1 MTSLSR
7 RTLVL
12 GSAAVALSAC
22 GSSKS
27 NGGANKSNGST
38 TGPASKVTA
47 AGGSTAKPGDLVAIR
62 FFKSGVAAANVP
74 YRYTFG
80 LGTADGTLETKGP
93 DSVSFRVLDKAGAAE
108 VVPATT
114 VARHAKDLARPYW
127 PLTTTLPAGTYQ
139 VELTVGTRKLEPA
152 FIDVATP
159 DAISVLSPGAN
170 LPALL
175 TPTVKD
181 AAGVKPICT
190 RQPACPLHDVS
201 LADALKANKPIAF
214 LIATPAYCQT
224 AICGPVLDVL
234 LKHRTDAITF
244 IHAEV
249 YTDDSLQISTE
260 AVRTFGLDYEPALFL
275 AKADGTIVDRLDVIF
290 DSDDV
295 VAGIAKLV

>member
-1 MTSLSR
+1 MISLSR
-7 RTLVL
+7 RTLVV
-12 GSAAVALSAC
+12 GSAAMALSAC
-22 GSSKS
+22 GASKS
-27 NGGANKSNGST
+27 SGGATAAST
-38 TGPASKVTA
+38 AL
-47 AGGSTAKPGDLVAIR
+47 AGGSKAKPGELVAIR

-80 LGTADGTLETKGP
+80 LGSADGTLETKGP
-93 DSVSFRVLDKAGAAE
+93 DSVSFRVLDKAGTNE
-108 VVPATT
+108 VVAATT

-139 VELTVGTRKLEPA
+139 VEMTIGTRTLDAA

-159 DAISVLSPGAN
+159 EAISVLSPGAK

-181 AAGVKPICT
+181 GAGVKPICT
-190 RQPACPLHDVS
+190 RQPACPLHDVT
-201 LADALKANKPIAF
+201 LADALKAGKPIAF

-260 AVRTFGLDYEPALFL
+260 AVRAFGLDYEPALFL
-275 AKADGTIVDRLDVIF
+275 AKADGTIVDRLDVIW

-295 VAGIAKLV
+295 IAGLAKLA

>member
-1 MTSLSR
+1 MVSLSR
-7 RTLVL
+7 RTLVV
-12 GSAAVALSAC
+12 GSAALALSAC
-22 GSSKS
+22 GTSKS
-27 NGGANKSNGST
+27 SSGASAASN
-38 TGPASKVTA
+38 PP
-47 AGGSTAKPGDLVAIR
+47 AGGSTARPGDLVAIR

-80 LGTADGTLETKGP
+80 LGSADGTLETKGP
-93 DSVSFRVLDKAGAAE
+93 ASVSFRVLDKAGTTE
-108 VVPATT
+108 VVAATT

-139 VELTVGTRKLEPA
+139 VEMTIGTRKLDPA

-159 DAISVLSPGAN
+159 EAISVLSPGAK

-175 TPTVKD
+175 TPTVND

-190 RQPACPLHDVS
+190 RSPACPLHDVT
-201 LADALKANKPIAF
+201 LADALKAGKPIAF

-260 AVRTFGLDYEPALFL
+260 AVHAFGLDYEPALFL

-295 VAGIAKLV
+295 IAGLAKLS

>member
-1 MTSLSR
+1 MTLLSR
-7 RTLVL
+7 RTLVV
-12 GSAAVALSAC
+12 GSAAIALSAC
-22 GSSKS
+22 GTSKS
-27 NGGANKSNGST
+27 SSGTNAAQST
-38 TGPASKVTA
+38 KTTA
-47 AGGSTAKPGDLVAIR
+47 AGGSTVKPGDLVAIR

-80 LGTADGTLETKGP
+80 LGSADGTLETKGP
-93 DSVSFRVLDKAGAAE
+93 DSVSFRVLDKAGTTE
-108 VVPATT
+108 VVAATT
-114 VARHAKDLARPYW
+114 VPRHAKDLARPYW

-139 VELTVGTRKLEPA
+139 VEITIGTRKLDAA

-159 DAISVLSPGAN
+159 EAISVLSPGAK

-190 RQPACPLHDVS
+190 RQPACPLHDVT
-201 LADALKANKPIAF
+201 LADALKAGKPIAF

-234 LKHRTDAITF
+234 LKHRTEAITF

-260 AVRTFGLDYEPALFL
+260 AVHAFGLDYEPALFL

-295 VAGIAKLV
+295 VAGLARLA